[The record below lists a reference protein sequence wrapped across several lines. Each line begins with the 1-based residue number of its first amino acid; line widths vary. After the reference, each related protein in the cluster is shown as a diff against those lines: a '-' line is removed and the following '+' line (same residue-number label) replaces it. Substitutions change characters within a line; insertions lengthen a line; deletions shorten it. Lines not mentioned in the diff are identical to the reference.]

1 MIVHSRDSF
10 FLGPPRGDACV
21 FRAFVFSRVLG
32 IGPADTLGWLHA
44 RLCFRV
50 LVFWARWLVQQRHSL
65 LVPPW
70 LLCTSQHLLL
80 AAPAPAPRQPPRA
93 ACCVLMCSRAASID
107 ASDTAKLASLPR
119 CKHASEVERRPQT
132 VEQVTRSVFSKEK
145 CVPSKAAARA
155 IAAASS
161 ARCCDP
167 PRSCHQVAACSR
179 PGLHSSAVG
188 TKYRQLTRSN
198 AKLTRRSP
206 LAEVWACMMIGC
218 VS

>member
-1 MIVHSRDSF
+1 MQPTDSQSHQVNAVHTVRGHRLLSRWRSN
-10 FLGPPRGDACV
+10 PV
-21 FRAFVFSRVLG
+21 
-32 IGPADTLGWLHA
+32 A
-44 RLCFRV
+44 RR
-50 LVFWARWLVQQRHSL
+50 SL
-65 LVPPW
+65 RSSYLE
-70 LLCTSQHLLL
+70 LL
-80 AAPAPAPRQPPRA
+80 AAAALATRAALAALHISASAARCACACSSAASRA